1 VPSRG
6 SDRGSAEHPTLID
19 VGEATSAL
27 PRALVPMRPRL
38 ARQAFNSPEYV
49 FELKWDG
56 VRALAA
62 RDAAGLRV
70 TDRTGGD
77 LLPAVPE
84 LRELRVPD
92 GMVLDGEIVVCD
104 SRGRPSYDLLAGRAL
119 RGPLRVRG
127 PLPPGPLPPA
137 AKAAKRGRGPI
148 FVAFDLLY
156 ADGRP
161 LISRPLAERRA
172 RLLGAGLG
180 SRILAVPEHLD
191 DDGEPFLEVVAEY
204 GLEGIVAKRRDGRY
218 VPGTRT
224 ADWLK
229 CHVTPRADVVV
240 GALVIDEH
248 RGART
253 LLCGLRGEEG
263 AIAFA
268 GDAYVPP
275 YLGEWLDVAT
285 RGFAADSSPFAT
297 PVALRTGL
305 RFLRPRLVAIVEYAG
320 LENGELRDAR
330 FRALRLDGHLDD
342 CRRDEPVEVPSYP
355 PHTTSDRPRLIV
367 LNSLPFPVS

>member
-1 VPSRG
+1 MPSRERERPEG
-6 SDRGSAEHPTLID
+6 GVHPTLID
-19 VGEATSAL
+19 VDEATSAL
-27 PRALVPMRPRL
+27 PRALTPMRPRL
-38 ARQAFNSPEYV
+38 ARRAFNSPEYI

-56 VRALAA
+56 IRALASH
-62 RDAAGLRV
+62 DATGLRV

-84 LRELRVPD
+84 LRDLRLPP
-92 GMVLDGEIVVCD
+92 GTILDGEIVVCD
-104 SRGRPSYDLLAGRAL
+104 SRGRPSYDLLAGRL
-119 RGPLRVRG
+119 GP
-127 PLPPGPLPPA
+127 
-137 AKAAKRGRGPI
+137 KAAKRGRGPI

-161 LISRPLAERRA
+161 LIERPLAERRA
-172 RLLGAGLG
+172 RLLGVGLG
-180 SRILAVPEHLD
+180 SRVLAVPEHLD

-240 GALVIDEH
+240 GALVIDGH

-253 LLCGLRGEEG
+253 LLCGLRGDDG
-263 AIAFA
+263 AIVFA

-285 RGFAADSSPFAT
+285 RGFAADASCFAT
-297 PVALRTGL
+297 PIAVRDGL
-305 RFLRPRLVAIVEYAG
+305 RFLRPRLVAIVEHAG

-330 FRALRLDGHLDD
+330 FRGLRLDGHLDD
-342 CRRDEPVEVPSYP
+342 CRRDEPVDVPSYP
-355 PHTTSDRPRLIV
+355 PHTGSDRPRLIV

>member
-1 VPSRG
+1 VPSRERERPEPG
-6 SDRGSAEHPTLID
+6 AHPTLID

-27 PRALVPMRPRL
+27 PRALMPMRPRL
-38 ARQAFNSPEYV
+38 ARRAFNSPEYL

-56 VRALAA
+56 IRALASH
-62 RDAAGLRV
+62 DDTGLRV
-70 TDRTGGD
+70 TDRAGGD

-84 LRELRVPD
+84 LRDLRLPAGTIV
-92 GMVLDGEIVVCD
+92 DGEIVVCD
-104 SRGRPSYDLLAGRAL
+104 SRGRPSYDLLAGRL
-119 RGPLRVRG
+119 GP
-127 PLPPGPLPPA
+127 
-137 AKAAKRGRGPI
+137 KAAKRGRGPI

-156 ADGRP
+156 ADGRS
-161 LISRPLAERRA
+161 LMSRPLAERRA
-172 RLLGAGLG
+172 RLLGVGIG
-180 SRILAVPEHLD
+180 SRLLAVPEHLD

-204 GLEGIVAKRRDGRY
+204 GLEGIVAKKRGGGY

-240 GALVIDEH
+240 GGLVVDDH

-253 LLCGLRGEEG
+253 LLCGLRTEDG
-263 AIAFA
+263 AIVFA

-285 RGFAADSSPFAT
+285 RGFAADTSCFVT
-297 PVALRTGL
+297 PVAVRDGL
-305 RFLRPRLVAIVEYAG
+305 RFLRPRLVAIVEHAG
-320 LENGELRDAR
+320 LENGELREAR
-330 FRALRLDGHLDD
+330 FRGLRLDGHLDD
-342 CRRDEPVEVPSYP
+342 CRREEPVDVPSYP
-355 PHTTSDRPRLIV
+355 PHTASDRPRLIV

>member
-1 VPSRG
+1 MSHEGER
-6 SDRGSAEHPTLID
+6 DEHAQHPTLID
-19 VGEATSAL
+19 IREAVGAL

-38 ARQAFNSPEYV
+38 AARAFNSPEYI

-56 VRALAA
+56 MRALAG
-62 RDAAGLRV
+62 RDATGLSV
-70 TDRTGGD
+70 TDRSGGD
-77 LLPAVPE
+77 LLSLLPE
-84 LRELRVPD
+84 LRDMRLPD
-92 GMVLDGEIVVCD
+92 GVLIDGEIVVCD
-104 SRGRPSYDLLAGRAL
+104 SRGRPSYDLLAGRL
-119 RGPLRVRG
+119 GP
-127 PLPPGPLPPA
+127 
-137 AKAAKRGRGPI
+137 KAAKRGRGPI
-148 FVAFDLLY
+148 FVAFDMLY
-156 ADGRP
+156 ADSRP

-204 GLEGIVAKRRDGRY
+204 GLEGIVAKRREGRY
-218 VPGTRT
+218 VPGART

-229 CHVTPRADVVV
+229 SHVTPRADVVV
-240 GALVIDEH
+240 GGLVVDEH

-253 LLCGLRGEEG
+253 VLCGLRGEDG
-263 AIAFA
+263 AITFA

-285 RGFAADSSPFAT
+285 RDFAVHPSPFVT
-297 PVALRTGL
+297 PVALREGL

-330 FRALRLDGHLDD
+330 FRGLRLDGHLDD
-342 CRRDEPVEVPSYP
+342 CRREDPVDVPSYP
-355 PHTTSDRPRLIV
+355 PHAGSDRPRLIV

>member
-1 VPSRG
+1 VPSRERERPDSG
-6 SDRGSAEHPTLID
+6 AHPTLID

-27 PRALVPMRPRL
+27 PRALIPMRPRL
-38 ARQAFNSPEYV
+38 ARRAFNSPEYV

-56 VRALAA
+56 IRALAS
-62 RDAAGLRV
+62 RDATGLRV

-84 LRELRVPD
+84 LRDLRLPE
-92 GMVLDGEIVVCD
+92 GTVLDGEIVVCD
-104 SRGRPSYDLLAGRAL
+104 SRGRPSYDLLAGRL
-119 RGPLRVRG
+119 GP
-127 PLPPGPLPPA
+127 
-137 AKAAKRGRGPI
+137 KAAKRGRGPI

-180 SRILAVPEHLD
+180 SRVLAVPEHLD

-204 GLEGIVAKRRDGRY
+204 GLEGIVAKKRDGRY

-229 CHVTPRADVVV
+229 CHVTPRADVVA

-248 RGART
+248 RGARI
-253 LLCGLRGEEG
+253 LLCGLRGDDG

-268 GDAYVPP
+268 GEAYVPP

-285 RGFAADSSPFAT
+285 RGFAADASCFAT
-297 PVALRTGL
+297 PVAVRDGL
-305 RFLRPRLVAIVEYAG
+305 RFLRPRLVAIVEHAG

-330 FRALRLDGHLDD
+330 FRGLRLDGHLDD
-342 CRRDEPVEVPSYP
+342 CRRDEPVDVPSYP
-355 PHTTSDRPRLIV
+355 PHTTGDRPRLIV

>member
-1 VPSRG
+1 VPSRE
-6 SDRGSAEHPTLID
+6 RERAENAEHPTLID

-27 PRALVPMRPRL
+27 PRALLPMRPRL
-38 ARQAFNSPEYV
+38 ALRAFNSPEYV

-62 RDAAGLRV
+62 NDATGLRV

-84 LRELRVPD
+84 LRELRLPE

-104 SRGRPSYDLLAGRAL
+104 SRGRPSYDLLAGRL
-119 RGPLRVRG
+119 GP
-127 PLPPGPLPPA
+127 
-137 AKAAKRGRGPI
+137 KAAKRGRGPI

-156 ADGRP
+156 AGGRAV
-161 LISRPLAERRA
+161 ISRPLAERRA
-172 RLLGAGLG
+172 RLLGFGLG

-191 DDGEPFLEVVAEY
+191 DDGEPFLEVVEEY

-253 LLCGLRGEEG
+253 LLCGLRGDDG

-285 RGFAADSSPFAT
+285 RGFAADASPFAT
-297 PVALRTGL
+297 PVALRTGI
-305 RFLRPRLVAIVEYAG
+305 RFLRPRLVAIIEYAG
-320 LENGELRDAR
+320 FENGELRDAR
-330 FRALRLDGHLDD
+330 FRGLRLDGHIDD

>member
-1 VPSRG
+1 VPSGELERPE
-6 SDRGSAEHPTLID
+6 SAVHPTLID
-19 VGEATSAL
+19 VGEATSAV
-27 PRALVPMRPRL
+27 PRALTPMRPRL
-38 ARQAFNSPEYV
+38 ARRAFNSPEYI

-56 VRALAA
+56 IRALAA
-62 RDAAGLRV
+62 NDVSGLRV

-84 LRELRVPD
+84 LRDLRLPE
-92 GMVLDGEIVVCD
+92 GTVLDGEIVVCD
-104 SRGRPSYDLLAGRAL
+104 SRGRPSYDLLAGRL
-119 RGPLRVRG
+119 GP
-127 PLPPGPLPPA
+127 
-137 AKAAKRGRGPI
+137 KAAKRGRGPI

-156 ADGRP
+156 TDGRP

-172 RLLGAGLG
+172 RLQGLGLG
-180 SRILAVPEHLD
+180 SRLLAVPEHLD

-204 GLEGIVAKRRDGRY
+204 GLEGIVAKKRDGRY

-240 GALVIDEH
+240 GGLVIDGH

-253 LLCGLRGEEG
+253 LLCGLRTEDG
-263 AIAFA
+263 AIIFA

-297 PVALRTGL
+297 PVALRDGL
-305 RFLRPRLVAIVEYAG
+305 RFLRPRLVAIVEHAG

-330 FRALRLDGHLDD
+330 FRGLRLDGNLED
-342 CRRDEPVEVPSYP
+342 CRRDEPVDVPSYP
-355 PHTTSDRPRLIV
+355 PRMGSDRPRLIV

>member
-1 VPSRG
+1 MPSRERERPETG
-6 SDRGSAEHPTLID
+6 PHPTLID
-19 VGEATSAL
+19 VDEATSGL

-38 ARQAFNSPEYV
+38 ARRAFNSPEYL

-56 VRALAA
+56 IRALASQ
-62 RDAAGLRV
+62 DDTGLRV
-70 TDRTGGD
+70 TDRAGGD

-84 LRELRVPD
+84 LRDLRLPA
-92 GMVLDGEIVVCD
+92 GTMVDGEIVVCD
-104 SRGRPSYDLLAGRAL
+104 SRGRPSYDLLAGRL
-119 RGPLRVRG
+119 GP
-127 PLPPGPLPPA
+127 
-137 AKAAKRGRGPI
+137 KAAKRGRGPI

-156 ADGRP
+156 AEARS

-172 RLLGAGLG
+172 RLLGAGIG
-180 SRILAVPEHLD
+180 SRLLAVPEHLD

-204 GLEGIVAKRRDGRY
+204 GLEGIVAKKRDGRY

-240 GALVIDEH
+240 GGLVVDDH

-253 LLCGLRGEEG
+253 LLCGLRTDDG

-285 RGFAADSSPFAT
+285 RDFAADTSCFAT
-297 PVALRTGL
+297 PVAVRDGL
-305 RFLRPRLVAIVEYAG
+305 RFLRPRLVAIVEHAG

-330 FRALRLDGHLDD
+330 FRGLRLDGHLDD
-342 CRRDEPVEVPSYP
+342 CRRDEPIDVPSYP

>member
-1 VPSRG
+1 VPSREPQRPEAG
-6 SDRGSAEHPTLID
+6 AHPTLID

-27 PRALVPMRPRL
+27 PRALAPMRPRL
-38 ARQAFNSPEYV
+38 ARRAFNSPEYI

-56 VRALAA
+56 IRALAA
-62 RDAAGLRV
+62 KDETGLRV
-70 TDRTGGD
+70 TDRAGGD

-84 LRELRVPD
+84 LRDLRLPQ
-92 GMVLDGEIVVCD
+92 GIVLDGEIVVCD
-104 SRGRPSYDLLAGRAL
+104 SRGRPSYDLLAGRL
-119 RGPLRVRG
+119 GP
-127 PLPPGPLPPA
+127 
-137 AKAAKRGRGPI
+137 KAAKRGRGPI

-156 ADGRP
+156 ESGRP

-172 RLLGAGLG
+172 RLVGTCVG

-191 DDGEPFLEVVAEY
+191 DDGEPFLDVVAEY

-240 GALVIDEH
+240 GGLVVDDQ

-253 LLCGLRGEEG
+253 LLCGLRGEDG
-263 AIAFA
+263 AITFA
-268 GDAYVPP
+268 GDAYVPRF
-275 YLGEWLDVAT
+275 LGEWLDEAT
-285 RGFAADSSPFAT
+285 RGFTADASCFAT
-297 PVALRTGL
+297 PVAVRDGL

-320 LENGELRDAR
+320 FENGELRDAR
-330 FRALRLDGHLDD
+330 FRGLRLDGHLDD
-342 CRRDEPVEVPSYP
+342 CRREEPVEVPSYP

>member
-1 VPSRG
+1 VPSREQE
-6 SDRGSAEHPTLID
+6 RPESAMHPTLID

-27 PRALVPMRPRL
+27 PRALTPMRPRL
-38 ARQAFNSPEYV
+38 ARRAFNSPEYI

-56 VRALAA
+56 IRALAA
-62 RDAAGLRV
+62 NDAGGLRV

-77 LLPAVPE
+77 LLPVVPE
-84 LRELRVPD
+84 LRDLRLPA
-92 GMVLDGEIVVCD
+92 GTVLDGEIVVCD
-104 SRGRPSYDLLAGRAL
+104 SRGRPSYDLLAGRL
-119 RGPLRVRG
+119 GP
-127 PLPPGPLPPA
+127 
-137 AKAAKRGRGPI
+137 KAAMRGRGPI

-156 ADGRP
+156 ADGRA

-172 RLLGAGLG
+172 RLLGLGLG
-180 SRILAVPEHLD
+180 SRVLAVPEHLD
-191 DDGEPFLEVVAEY
+191 DDGEPFLDVVAEY
-204 GLEGIVAKRRDGRY
+204 GLEGIVAKKRDGRY

-240 GALVIDEH
+240 GGLVIDSH

-253 LLCGLRGEEG
+253 LLCGLRGDDG
-263 AIAFA
+263 GITFA

-275 YLGEWLDVAT
+275 FLGEWLDVAT
-285 RGFAADSSPFAT
+285 RGFEADVSCFAT
-297 PVALRTGL
+297 PIAMRDGL
-305 RFLRPRLVAIVEYAG
+305 RFLRPRLVAIVEHAG
-320 LENGELRDAR
+320 LENDELRDAR
-330 FRALRLDGHLDD
+330 FRGLRLDGHLDD

>member
-1 VPSRG
+1 VPSRE
-6 SDRGSAEHPTLID
+6 RERQESAEHPTLID

-27 PRALVPMRPRL
+27 PRALLPMRPRL
-38 ARQAFNSPEYV
+38 ALRAFNSPEYV

-56 VRALAA
+56 VRALVAN
-62 RDAAGLRV
+62 DAAGLRV

-84 LRELRVPD
+84 LRELRLPS

-104 SRGRPSYDLLAGRAL
+104 SRGRPSYDLLAGRL
-119 RGPLRVRG
+119 GP
-127 PLPPGPLPPA
+127 
-137 AKAAKRGRGPI
+137 KAAKRGRGPI

-172 RLLGAGLG
+172 RLLEAGLG
-180 SRILAVPEHLD
+180 SRILAAPEHLD
-191 DDGEPFLEVVAEY
+191 DDGEPFLEVVEEY

-224 ADWLK
+224 GDWLK

-240 GALVIDEH
+240 GALVVDEP

-253 LLCGLRGEEG
+253 VLCGLRGDDG
-263 AIAFA
+263 AISFV

-275 YLGEWLDVAT
+275 FLGEWLDVAT
-285 RGFAADSSPFAT
+285 RGFAAEASPFAT
-297 PVALRTGL
+297 PVALRAGI
-305 RFLRPRLVAIVEYAG
+305 RFLKPRLVAIVEYAG
-320 LENGELRDAR
+320 FENGELRDAR
-330 FRALRLDGHLDD
+330 FRGLRLDGHLDD
-342 CRRDEPVEVPSYP
+342 CRREEPVEVPSYP

>member
-1 VPSRG
+1 MPSRDVERPE
-6 SDRGSAEHPTLID
+6 SDAHPTLID

-27 PRALVPMRPRL
+27 PRALIPMRPRL
-38 ARQAFNSPEYV
+38 AARAFNSPEYV

-56 VRALAA
+56 IRALAA
-62 RDAAGLRV
+62 RDAAGLRI

-84 LRELRVPD
+84 LRDLRLPEGV
-92 GMVLDGEIVVCD
+92 VLDGEIVVCD
-104 SRGRPSYDLLAGRAL
+104 SRGRPSYDLLAGRI
-119 RGPLRVRG
+119 GP
-127 PLPPGPLPPA
+127 
-137 AKAAKRGRGPI
+137 KAAKRGRGPI

-161 LISRPLAERRA
+161 LIARPLAERRA

-180 SRILAVPEHLD
+180 SRLLAVPEHLD

-218 VPGTRT
+218 IPGTRT

-240 GALVIDEH
+240 GGLVIEG
-248 RGART
+248 RGRART
-253 LLCGLRGEEG
+253 ILCGLRGEDG
-263 AIAFA
+263 AIAFV

-275 YLGEWLDVAT
+275 YLGEWLDAAT
-285 RGFAADSSPFAT
+285 RGFAADRSPFAT
-297 PVALRTGL
+297 PVALREGL
-305 RFLRPRLVAIVEYAG
+305 RFLQPRLVAIVEYAAI
-320 LENGELRDAR
+320 ESGELRDAR

-342 CRRDEPVEVPSYP
+342 CRRDTPVDVPSYP
-355 PHTTSDRPRLIV
+355 PHTASDRPRLIV

>member
-1 VPSRG
+1 MPSRERERPESG
-6 SDRGSAEHPTLID
+6 AHPTLID
-19 VGEATSAL
+19 VDEATSAL
-27 PRALVPMRPRL
+27 PRALIPMRPRL
-38 ARQAFNSPEYV
+38 ARRAFNSPEYI

-56 VRALAA
+56 IRALASQ
-62 RDAAGLRV
+62 DASGVRV
-70 TDRTGGD
+70 TDRAGGD

-84 LRELRVPD
+84 LRDLRLPP
-92 GMVLDGEIVVCD
+92 GTILDGEIVVCD
-104 SRGRPSYDLLAGRAL
+104 SRGRPSYDLLAGRL
-119 RGPLRVRG
+119 GP
-127 PLPPGPLPPA
+127 
-137 AKAAKRGRGPI
+137 KAAKRGRGPI

-156 ADGRP
+156 ADGRA

-180 SRILAVPEHLD
+180 SRVLAVPEHLD

-204 GLEGIVAKRRDGRY
+204 GLEGIVAKKRDGRY

-240 GALVIDEH
+240 GGVVIDAQ

-253 LLCGLRGEEG
+253 ILSGVRGDDG

-275 YLGEWLDVAT
+275 FLGEWLDLAT
-285 RGFAADSSPFAT
+285 RGFAADASCFAT
-297 PVALRTGL
+297 PVAVREGL
-305 RFLRPRLVAIVEYAG
+305 RFLRPRLVAIVEHAG
-320 LENGELRDAR
+320 FENGELRDAR

-355 PHTTSDRPRLIV
+355 PHTSSDRPRLIV